1 MQKKQIEKL
10 YVSIS
15 HWFLLCNN
23 NYFLEKKKKLEN
35 LQQNKKKL
43 FKSIIMITTDD
54 DPYMIIV
61 EKKQTNNV
69 NFNCLFLVLWRKNEI
84 KYFIYFI
91 FLPVLMFIVAKYTQY
106 GFYFVWSI
114 VFHKIWCDDVI
125 IIIIIGPKC
134 VYFWMCREIIKKFT
148 HFFHF
153 VTKFHN
159 LKYENQ
165 MILARINIFWK
176 ENKNLANSIGKT
188 KKGQRLIG
196 INRSIFFLI
205 N

>member
-1 MQKKQIEKL
+1 
-10 YVSIS
+10 
-15 HWFLLCNN
+15 
-23 NYFLEKKKKLEN
+23 
-35 LQQNKKKL
+35 
-43 FKSIIMITTDD
+43 MITTD

-91 FLPVLMFIVAKYTQY
+91 FLPVLMFIVAIYKYIHNMDFLLFDRLFSTK
-106 GFYFVWSI
+106 S
-114 VFHKIWCDDVI
+114 DVMMLLLSSSSL
-125 IIIIIGPKC
+125 GPKC

-188 KKGQRLIG
+188 KKGQRLIC